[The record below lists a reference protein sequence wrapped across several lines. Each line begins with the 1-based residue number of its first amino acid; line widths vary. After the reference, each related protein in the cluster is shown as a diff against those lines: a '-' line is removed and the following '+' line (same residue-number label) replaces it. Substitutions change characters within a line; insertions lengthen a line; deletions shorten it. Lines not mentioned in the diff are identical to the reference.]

1 MFRKQLE
8 PGQVTGTNR
17 SHGPSGTA
25 GTFFDWKHMMNKQKD
40 KAGKIGR
47 SHSYQKPSCH
57 KKLRFVL
64 T

>member
-25 GTFFDWKHMMNKQKD
+25 GTFFDGRHMMIKQKD